1 MPKVVDHDER
11 RSELA
16 AAAWHVIARDGFDR
30 LTMRNIAAEAG
41 YSHSAFAR
49 YFPDKEALLHAA
61 FLHTRSLADEG
72 IVTATSGERG
82 LAALRSM
89 CLTIMPLGEDGAAH
103 ARVALAFWNHAAQND
118 TFGQSQREHA
128 HSWRERLL
136 THLGEAEA
144 DGELAP
150 GVDLTVASDEIAA
163 ANMGWQ
169 TLRLIMPEFATDA
182 RMTAALDSLLASLR
196 PA

>member
-1 MPKVVDHDER
+1 
-11 RSELA
+11 
-16 AAAWHVIARDGFDR
+16 
-30 LTMRNIAAEAG
+30 MRNVAAEAG

-49 YFPDKEALLHAA
+49 YFPDKEALLNEA
-61 FLHTRSLADEG
+61 FLHTRTLADEG
-72 IVTATSGERG
+72 IIAATRGQRG
-82 LAALRSM
+82 LTALRSM
-89 CLTIMPLGEDGAAH
+89 CLTIMPLGEAGAAQ

-118 TFGQSQREHA
+118 SFGESQREHA

-136 THLGEAEA
+136 SHLREAEA

-150 GVDLTVASDEIAA
+150 GTDLTVASDEIAA

-169 TLRLIMPEFATDA
+169 TLRLIMPEFATDE

-196 PA
+196 RV

>member
-16 AAAWHVIARDGFDR
+16 AAAWHIIARDGFDR
-30 LTMRNIAAEAG
+30 LTMRNIASEAG

-49 YFPDKEALLHAA
+49 YFPDKDALLHAA
-61 FLHTRSLADEG
+61 FLHTRELADKG
-72 IVTATSGERG
+72 IVAATQGERG
-82 LAALRSM
+82 LTALRHM
-89 CLTIMPLGEDGAAH
+89 CLAIMPLGQDGAAH

-118 TFGQSQREHA
+118 SFGQSQREHA
-128 HSWRERLL
+128 HAWRSRLL
-136 THLGEAEA
+136 THLREAEA
-144 DGELAP
+144 DEELAS
-150 GVDLTVASDEIAA
+150 GIDLTTASDEIAA

-182 RMTAALDSLLASLR
+182 RMTAALDSLLSSMR
-196 PA
+196 RR